1 MDDLMK
7 ELESIGIDVSSALA
21 RFGGMQ
27 DLFLKYLFQL
37 PEEPSVPEYRSFLEQ
52 GDNEE
57 AERSIHS
64 FKGVAGNLGID
75 HLYDIASK
83 LVTMFRKNELSELS
97 EINAELFAEFDR
109 VVAEIKRLRAQ

>member
-37 PEEPSVPEYRSFLEQ
+37 PEEPSVP
-52 GDNEE
+52 
-57 AERSIHS
+57 
-64 FKGVAGNLGID
+64 
-75 HLYDIASK
+75 
-83 LVTMFRKNELSELS
+83 
-97 EINAELFAEFDR
+97 
-109 VVAEIKRLRAQ
+109 